1 MAPRKASAEP
11 AAKKAAEAEAPVAKK
26 PAAKKAAE
34 AEAPVAKKPAAKKPA
49 AKKPAA
55 KKAVEVIV
63 QSPLGGE
70 ISFAEILAKVG
81 EADKVYV
88 RVDQNKAY
96 WVRGEETGDV
106 DLW

>member
-1 MAPRKASAEP
+1 MAPRKASEETA
-11 AAKKAAEAEAPVAKK
+11 AKK
-26 PAAKKAAE
+26 PAAKKAEVPAR
-34 AEAPVAKKPAAKKPA
+34 KPAARRA
-49 AKKPAA
+49 AA

-70 ISFAEILAKVG
+70 ISYAEILAKVG
-81 EADKVYV
+81 EAEKVYV